1 MKPEGKMRRRVGLLL
16 VLCLGMGLATAVA
29 QKAKDATEV
38 TPDTHRVAWENANVR
53 VIEIRAVSGQKIPLH
68 SHPANVVAVL
78 SPARVKF
85 TSTDGKTSLVELRPG
100 DALWSDGGDHS
111 AEVLAGTVHLI
122 MVEVKGAKPA
132 ARP

>member
-1 MKPEGKMRRRVGLLL
+1 L
-16 VLCLGMGLATAVA
+16 VLCLGIGLATAVA

-53 VIEIRAVSGQKIPLH
+53 VVEIRASSGQKIPLH
-68 SHPANVVAVL
+68 SHPAHVLAVL
-78 SPARVKF
+78 SPARVKL
-85 TSTDGKTSLVELRPG
+85 TTTDGKSSVVEFRPG
-100 DALWSDGGDHS
+100 DALWSDGVEHS

-132 ARP
+132 TRP

>member
-1 MKPEGKMRRRVGLLL
+1 MRGRVGLLL
-16 VLCLGMGLATAVA
+16 VLCLGIGLATAVA

-53 VIEIRAVSGQKIPLH
+53 VVEVRASSGQKIPLH
-68 SHPANVVAVL
+68 SHPAHVLAVL
-78 SPARVKF
+78 SPARVKL
-85 TSTDGKTSLVELRPG
+85 TTTDGKISLVEFRPG
-100 DALWSDGGDHS
+100 DALWSDGAEHS